1 MKTND
6 LQQFLK
12 QAHFCILEAN
22 NKDLMYSEYRNAR
35 TWVRIEYM
43 WLNHIN
49 NTMRDYLV
57 QKLKDYKKQAL
68 KNFY

>member
-1 MKTND
+1 
-6 LQQFLK
+6 
-12 QAHFCILEAN
+12 
-22 NKDLMYSEYRNAR
+22 MYSEYRNAR